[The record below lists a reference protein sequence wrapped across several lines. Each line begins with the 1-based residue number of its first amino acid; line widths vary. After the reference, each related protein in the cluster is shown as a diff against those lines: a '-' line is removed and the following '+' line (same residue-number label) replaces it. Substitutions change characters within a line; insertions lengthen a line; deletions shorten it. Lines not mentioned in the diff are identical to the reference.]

1 MGEGSIAGA
10 DLRRT
15 AVLALLGRRGPT
27 SRADI
32 ARELEMSPASVGQ
45 VTKRLIEQGVLET
58 LDYAPSRG
66 GRPGQRLGLVGTAG
80 RAVGVK
86 VAADHLAI
94 VDMRLDGQAI
104 SSRTDPFDTMGPDAV
119 SRLAL
124 RLQPLVEEG
133 EAPLLGIGIG
143 VPGIVNRPD
152 VGQVDAPVLNWSGVN
167 IGRHLRGALG
177 VPIIVENDVKALAV
191 AERLYGHG
199 RMRGD
204 FVVITIGRGIGF
216 ASAADGVVRRGARGG
231 AGEIAHVAVEPDGPL
246 CACGTR
252 GCLEAL
258 VGAEGLLQ
266 VARSAGLLGPSQ
278 GPERLA
284 DLADRGEPRARAI
297 YAQAGERLARSMA
310 APIAVLDPE
319 VILVAGEGTAAWR
332 HWEEAFRSTL
342 LAMLPSAMGDL
353 AIEVSSW
360 DDTSWARGAAAIVLA
375 TPFEQKALAGRQ
387 RALVLA
393 RLHGHSIS
401 DEEAS

>member
-1 MGEGSIAGA
+1 MGEGSIVGA

>member
-278 GPERLA
+278 GPERLT

>member
-1 MGEGSIAGA
+1 MGPGSVLGA
-10 DLRRT
+10 DLRST

-58 LDYAPSRG
+58 LDRAPSKG

-104 SSRTDPFDTMGPDAV
+104 SSRTDPFDTNGPDAI

-124 RLQPLVEEG
+124 RLQPFVDEG

-143 VPGIVNRPD
+143 VPGIVSRPD

-191 AERLYGHG
+191 AERLYGSG
-199 RMRGD
+199 RMRRD

-231 AGEIAHVAVEPDGPL
+231 AGEIAHVVVEPDGPL
-246 CACGTR
+246 CACGAR

-258 VGAEGLLQ
+258 VGADGLLKI
-266 VARSAGLLGPSQ
+266 ARSEGLLGPSQ
-278 GPERLA
+278 GPEWL
-284 DLADRGEPRARAI
+284 E
-297 YAQAGERLARSMA
+297 
-310 APIAVLDPE
+310 
-319 VILVAGEGTAAWR
+319 
-332 HWEEAFRSTL
+332 
-342 LAMLPSAMGDL
+342 DL
-353 AIEVSSW
+353 AIPRSGQS
-360 DDTSWARGAAAIVLA
+360 
-375 TPFEQKALAGRQ
+375 
-387 RALVLA
+387 
-393 RLHGHSIS
+393 
-401 DEEAS
+401 

>member
-1 MGEGSIAGA
+1 
-10 DLRRT
+10 
-15 AVLALLGRRGPT
+15 
-27 SRADI
+27 
-32 ARELEMSPASVGQ
+32 
-45 VTKRLIEQGVLET
+45 
-58 LDYAPSRG
+58 
-66 GRPGQRLGLVGTAG
+66 
-80 RAVGVK
+80 
-86 VAADHLAI
+86 
-94 VDMRLDGQAI
+94 MRLDGQAI

>member
-1 MGEGSIAGA
+1 MGPGSVLGA
-10 DLRRT
+10 DLRST

-58 LDYAPSRG
+58 LDRAPSKG

-104 SSRTDPFDTMGPDAV
+104 SSRTDPFDTNGPDAI

-124 RLQPLVEEG
+124 RLQPFVDEG

-143 VPGIVNRPD
+143 VPGIVSRPD

-191 AERLYGHG
+191 AERLYGSG
-199 RMRGD
+199 RMRRD

-231 AGEIAHVAVEPDGPL
+231 AGEIAHVVVEPDGPL
-246 CACGTR
+246 CACGAR

-258 VGAEGLLQ
+258 VGADGLLKI
-266 VARSAGLLGPSQ
+266 ARSVGLLGPSQ
-278 GPERLA
+278 GPEWLE
-284 DLADRGEPRARAI
+284 DLADRGEPRAQAI
-297 YAQAGERLARSMA
+297 YAQAGEVLARSMA
-310 APIAVLDPE
+310 APVAVLDPE
-319 VILVAGEGTAAWR
+319 VILVAGEGTVAWQ
-332 HWEEAFRSTL
+332 HWEKTFRSTL
-342 LAMLPSAMGDL
+342 LAMLP
-353 AIEVSSW
+353 
-360 DDTSWARGAAAIVLA
+360 
-375 TPFEQKALAGRQ
+375 GR
-387 RALVLA
+387 
-393 RLHGHSIS
+393 
-401 DEEAS
+401 

>member
-393 RLHGHSIS
+393 RLHGHSIR